1 MMLRRDHHRNRK
13 AVVSMQTNHLRCWV
27 SNSNK
32 PHAHHPNRTFHYS
45 FSCRLVILK
54 NLRYSYHSK
63 VVYRLAS
70 FLDDNRPNKKNLLQ
84 SHHLALRELI
94 EPIILAWNVPVARAK
109 VPRIID
115 RIPVVKT
122 AKRFDIILSVSYS
135 TTYLASFPVNGLDIG
150 TSKWAWILR
159 TKNLLTSVDLIIIAL
174 DFGDIKC
181 LFCTSKSLT
190 LRV

>member
-1 MMLRRDHHRNRK
+1 MLRRDHHRNRK

-84 SHHLALRELI
+84 SHHLALREDWANWANHPCLECASCSGKGTEDHWPHFSCKDGQKI
-94 EPIILAWNVPVARAK
+94 RYYTERQLFHHLLGQFPRKWLGHRHVK
-109 VPRIID
+109 V
-115 RIPVVKT
+115 
-122 AKRFDIILSVSYS
+122 
-135 TTYLASFPVNGLDIG
+135 GLNFANKKFTD
-150 TSKWAWILR
+150 
-159 TKNLLTSVDLIIIAL
+159 
-174 DFGDIKC
+174 
-181 LFCTSKSLT
+181 
-190 LRV
+190 